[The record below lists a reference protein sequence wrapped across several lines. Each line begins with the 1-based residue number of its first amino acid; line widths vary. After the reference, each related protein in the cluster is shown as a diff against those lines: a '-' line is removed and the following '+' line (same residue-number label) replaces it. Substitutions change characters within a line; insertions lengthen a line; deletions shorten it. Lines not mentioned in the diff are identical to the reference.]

1 MRGENSLRSVLS
13 IQRLSTHGVTG
24 TNPRQE
30 AVAVVEQPLHLMSGL
45 TLHWAV
51 TVGRPLSYRSLLMDD
66 KRLEVEDDPLFGMDV
81 SL

>member
-1 MRGENSLRSVLS
+1 VLN
-13 IQRLSTHGVTG
+13 IQRLSTHVVTG

-30 AVAVVEQPLHLMSGL
+30 AVAVVERPLHLMSGL
-45 TLHWAV
+45 TSHWAV
-51 TVGRPLSYRSLLMDD
+51 TVGHSLSYRSLLMGD